1 MFTNSPFTTIG
12 TASIQIQIHPVVFCK
27 EGALTN
33 FAKFLRKYLRKSLLF
48 KKIGDL
54 QSLVLS
60 KKIFPDV
67 SCKFCEISQTQA
79 TSVLL
84 YSRDLSPFQKQYHTY
99 FPTEYFLGLIW
110 WLGTRVN
117 PIFQTLSQK
126 PEAYFQP
133 TQTSAMEIFLRK

>member
-1 MFTNSPFTTIG
+1 MFTNSPFTTID
-12 TASIQIQIHPVVFCK
+12 TASIQIHPVVFSK
-27 EGALTN
+27 EGVLTN
-33 FAKFLRKYLRKSLLF
+33 FAKFTRKYLRKSLLF
-48 KKIGDL
+48 KEIGDL
-54 QSLVLS
+54 QSLALS

-67 SCKFCEISQTQA
+67 SCEFCEISQTQA

-110 WLGTRVN
+110 RLGTRVN